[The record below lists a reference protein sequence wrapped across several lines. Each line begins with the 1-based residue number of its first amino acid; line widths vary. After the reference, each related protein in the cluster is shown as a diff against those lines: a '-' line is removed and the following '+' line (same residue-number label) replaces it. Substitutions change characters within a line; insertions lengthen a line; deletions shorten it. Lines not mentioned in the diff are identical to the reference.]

1 VPSPSTR
8 GNRQSRRGRD
18 KDAKRL
24 STFLAGTGDLNDL
37 GGGSSGISR
46 VRELMVAG
54 WAQVIYSTV

>member
-8 GNRQSRRGRD
+8 GNRQD
-18 KDAKRL
+18 AKDAKML
-24 STFLAGTGDLNDL
+24 SSFLAGTGDLNDL